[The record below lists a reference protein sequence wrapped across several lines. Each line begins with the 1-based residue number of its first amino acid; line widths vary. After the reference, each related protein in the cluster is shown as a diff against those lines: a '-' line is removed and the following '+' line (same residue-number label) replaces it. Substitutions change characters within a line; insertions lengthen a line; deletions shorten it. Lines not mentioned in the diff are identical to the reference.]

1 MNLKKLNK
9 KESIHFTIDK
19 KINDE
24 LNDYIQINSINRSSL
39 LQNLIINYLKIKKS
53 E

>member
-1 MNLKKLNK
+1 MNSKIK

-24 LNDYIQINSINRSSL
+24 LNEYVRRNCINRSSL
-39 LQNLIINYLKIKKS
+39 LQSLIINFLKTKKS